1 MQVKGK
7 LLIVDASLTKV
18 ISWFVIIAEVS
29 AAIMMLILVADAI
42 SAKLF
47 DAPIP
52 SAAELVT
59 EMNVILV
66 FGAVAFVVLE
76 RGHIRIDA
84 LDPHLS
90 KLTNYI
96 LRLVSHILSILVCGF
111 MSWRTFFLVQEMM
124 ETKICNAGL
133 IQFPFWPFAVA
144 VFLGFI
150 FFTIAFILV
159 LCRTITGGTEAK

>member
-1 MQVKGK
+1 MQIKGK
-7 LLIVDASLTKV
+7 LMIVDALLTKV
-18 ISWFVIIAEVS
+18 ISWFVIVAEVS
-29 AAIMMLILVADAI
+29 AAIMMLLLVSDAI

-47 DAPIP
+47 DAPVP
-52 SAAELVT
+52 SAAEFVT

-66 FGAVAFVVLE
+66 FGGVAFVVLE

-84 LDPHLS
+84 FDPHLS

-96 LRLVSHILSILVCGF
+96 LRLVSHILAILVCGF

-133 IQFPFWPFAVA
+133 VQFPFWPFAAA

-150 FFTIAFILV
+150 FFTIAYTLA
-159 LCRTITGGTEAK
+159 LCRTIIGGTEAK